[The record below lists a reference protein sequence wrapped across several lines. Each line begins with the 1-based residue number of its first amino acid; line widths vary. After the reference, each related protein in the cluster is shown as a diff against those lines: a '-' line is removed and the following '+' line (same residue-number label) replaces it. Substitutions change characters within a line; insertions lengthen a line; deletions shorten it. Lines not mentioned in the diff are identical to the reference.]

1 MNIKMVMLVE
11 VVVTGDGSD
20 DIVSIQSNAHSN
32 GLFLCVCVCG
42 FILTALS
49 LSHSKCQWLLFP
61 PLISYSPQKRILLGL
76 G

>member
-32 GLFLCVCVCG
+32 GLFLCVCVWFYFNC
-42 FILTALS
+42 S
-49 LSHSKCQWLLFP
+49 FP
-61 PLISYSPQKRILLGL
+61 QSF
-76 G
+76 

>member
-49 LSHSKCQWLLFP
+49 LSHSKCQWLSL
-61 PLISYSPQKRILLGL
+61 PL
-76 G
+76 